1 MVSKSR
7 QKKIARQIAA
17 LEQIRE
23 MNIGKNPELVKK
35 AENELITI
43 PEKYN
48 LGLDDLLEIDDMVQ
62 DILKNRLT

>member
-7 QKKIARQIAA
+7 QKKIARRIAA

-23 MNIGKNPELVKK
+23 MNIGKNPELAEK
-35 AENELITI
+35 AEAELITI

-48 LGLDDLLEIDDMVQ
+48 LGLGDLLEIDDMVQ
-62 DILKNRLT
+62 DILKKID